1 MIQGH
6 LCSTIRALP
15 FLVCFSNCSP
25 MVSPS
30 IKNHF
35 PAEKSV
41 SATSSADYRYAVN
54 ESSRRCYREVM
65 QALDSCTDIDVYKVN
80 YRTHEERLIL
90 HIDSPSE
97 RERLR
102 QTLQH
107 CGTMYERT
115 HRLGRCVTTASFH
128 SVRFSKEGNE
138 LFSLSM
144 KAAVNECYYL
154 RFKDSHFISLLD
166 LFIMEHVKTGIHS

>member
-1 MIQGH
+1 M
-6 LCSTIRALP
+6 
-15 FLVCFSNCSP
+15 
-25 MVSPS
+25 
-30 IKNHF
+30 
-35 PAEKSV
+35 
-41 SATSSADYRYAVN
+41 
-54 ESSRRCYREVM
+54 M

-80 YRTHEERLIL
+80 YRTHEEGLIL